1 MPSLFEAAP
10 AITGIDTLMAGRA
23 MVTSAYLVHARMP
36 ALVET
41 GPSACGAEL
50 VAALSEAGIGPRDL
64 AHVVVSHIHLD
75 HAGGAGALSGVFPNA
90 TIWAHERG
98 APHLADPTRLVASTI
113 RTYGEERVA
122 GMFGPTLP
130 VPGDRLRA
138 LSDGTEIDLG
148 DRVLVA
154 FDAPGHAS
162 HEIFL
167 VDRSS
172 GALFT
177 GDGFGIVLPDV
188 GVLRPATP
196 APEFE
201 LDLAVAS
208 IRRIQEERPSR
219 LLFSHF
225 GPVGAVDETC
235 DLAIERLYGWTNVV
249 RDALE
254 AGTPPERA
262 ADALRAATAG
272 ETVAATA
279 AGLDIGRY
287 EFLSSYD
294 INAGGIV
301 RYLTKS
307 RGATST

>member
-10 AITGIDTLMAGRA
+10 GITGIDTLMAGRT
-23 MVTSAYLVHARMP
+23 MVTSAYLVHGDAP

-41 GPSACGAEL
+41 GPSKCQPEV
-50 VAALSEAGIGPRDL
+50 VAALSAAGLAPVDL

-75 HAGGAGALSGVFPNA
+75 HAGGAGALSRVYPNA

-122 GMFGPTLP
+122 DMFGPTQP
-130 VPGDRLRA
+130 VPADRLRA
-138 LSDGTEIDLG
+138 ITDGTEIDLG

-154 FDAPGHAS
+154 LDAPGHAS

-167 VDRSS
+167 VDRAS
-172 GALFT
+172 GSLFT

-196 APEFE
+196 APEF
-201 LDLAVAS
+201 DLEQAVAS
-208 IRRIQEERPSR
+208 IRRVQALRPSR

-225 GPVGAVDETC
+225 GPVESVDETC
-235 DLAIERLYGWTNVV
+235 DLAIERLHGWTNAV
-249 RDALE
+249 RGALDT
-254 AGTPPERA
+254 GTPPERA

-272 ETVAATA
+272 ETEAAA
-279 AGLDIGRY
+279 IAGLDIGRY

-294 INAGGIV
+294 INAAGIV
-301 RYLTKS
+301 RYLTKAGGS
-307 RGATST
+307 VAR